1 MSKNPTIKDVAKKAG
16 VSITTVSFVLNRR
29 TDVVIS
35 EEVKKRV
42 LAVAQELDYHPS
54 AFAAGLAG
62 KRTRNLGVIFYLE
75 DKIIS
80 NQFYSFVIEGIV
92 KEAVD
97 KEFNLM
103 FSYMESTYEGKAHLP
118 KVVREKNVD
127 GVLLIGRTEP
137 RMVYDLKEKG
147 VALVAVDNFPTLKGV
162 DTIHADNKQG
172 GMLAVEHLGQLGH
185 KQIAHLTIDKGR
197 PSIEQRKEGWQA
209 GMAKLGLDT
218 PGSLVLEAASLSFP
232 AALEKMKEVLKKNK
246 KLTAVFCANDEMAA
260 GAIRAAHELGRQ
272 VPGDLSVVGF
282 DNVAMGSYLDP
293 PLTTISPA
301 KEFMGKLSVS
311 RLLELLENKEAPA
324 KVQQVP
330 VELIVRGST
339 AKP

>member
-62 KRTRNLGVIFYLE
+62 RRTRNLGVVFYLE
-75 DKIIS
+75 DQIIA

-92 KEAVD
+92 KEAVAKD
-97 KEFNLM
+97 FNLM
-103 FSYMESTYEGKAHLP
+103 FSYMETSYEGKAHLP

-147 VALVAVDNFPTLKGV
+147 VAVVAVDNFPILKGV

-172 GMLAVEHLGQLGH
+172 GVLAVEHLVQLGH
-185 KQIAHLTIDKGR
+185 KHIAHLTIAKGR
-197 PSIEQRKEGWQA
+197 PSIEQRKEGWAA
-209 GMAKLGLDT
+209 GMAKMGLEV
-218 PGSLVLEAASLSFP
+218 PGSLVLEAGTLSFP
-232 AALEKMKEVLKKNK
+232 GALERMKEALKKNK
-246 KLTAVFCANDEMAA
+246 KMTAVFCANDEMAA
-260 GAIRAAHELGRQ
+260 GAIRAAHELGRS

-293 PLTTISPA
+293 ALTTISPA

-311 RLLELLENKEAPA
+311 RLLELMENKEAPP